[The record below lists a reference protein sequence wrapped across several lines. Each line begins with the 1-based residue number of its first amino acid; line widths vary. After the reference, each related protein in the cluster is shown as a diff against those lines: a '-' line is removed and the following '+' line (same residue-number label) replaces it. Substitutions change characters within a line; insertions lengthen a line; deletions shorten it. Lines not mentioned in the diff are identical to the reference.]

1 MIAGLLV
8 SLALVTA
15 QEAPAAPAA
24 GAEQPSLLKAL
35 EAAGLD
41 PKTKVDGQAVQV
53 MYGQRAVLRFD
64 DKAPVLDL
72 VEMGRVD
79 RATTPADPKIYKGVR
94 PNRLAFAVDASPQK
108 RVSVLKVWNGLTRP
122 VAFEAE
128 IVALRGGQLMK
139 KKAPVCAVAAGGAAY
154 ETWPDPIIA
163 VTLTGLGDPPADT
176 PACNDEKD

>member
-1 MIAGLLV
+1 MIAGLLAA
-8 SLALVTA
+8 LALAAA
-15 QEAPAAPAA
+15 QEAPPAAP
-24 GAEQPSLLKAL
+24 EQPSLLKAL

-64 DKAPVLDL
+64 GKQPVLDQ
-72 VEMGRVD
+72 VEIGRID
-79 RATTPADPKIYKGVR
+79 RATAPNDPKVYKGVR
-94 PNRLAFAVDASPQK
+94 PNRLAFALDASSQK
-108 RVSVLKVWNGLTRP
+108 RVSMLKVWNGLTQP

-163 VTLTGLGDPPADT
+163 ITLTGLGDPPADT